1 MTFDLQANTSMAV
14 VEQILKSALTDG
26 DHLMSGAAGLGNLT
40 VDPNSI
46 HFIGES
52 NLLLSHYQKNNVLI
66 AGYNF
71 GYKDLIYIFDVKQVY
86 ARHTFATSKTQM

>member
-46 HFIGES
+46 HFIGKS
-52 NLLLSHYQKNNVLI
+52 NLLLSSI
-66 AGYNF
+66 
-71 GYKDLIYIFDVKQVY
+71 I
-86 ARHTFATSKTQM
+86 